1 MTYDLMHFLH
11 VVGALG
17 MAAAFAIETA
27 GLIGLRQATLAEEA
41 RSWMRTRRWLT
52 TLGPGSM
59 GLVLVT
65 GLYAIVVTWGWQ
77 GWLVASLLGL
87 VGLLIIGG
95 TMTGVP
101 MVRLEQELHG
111 VAGTLTQSTR
121 HHLQNPV
128 MVISMSSRV
137 SLTLGITFLMVQ
149 KPTMP
154 VSSLALIISLLL
166 GVAVGAALAPPGRY
180 SPTEV

>member
-1 MTYDLMHFLH
+1 MAYELMHFLH
-11 VVGALG
+11 VVGSLG
-17 MAAAFAIETA
+17 MAAAFAIETT
-27 GLIGLRQATLAEEA
+27 GLVGLRHATLADEA
-41 RSWMRTRRWLT
+41 RAWLRTRRWLT

-65 GLYAIVVTWGWQ
+65 GLYSIVVTWGWQ

-101 MVRLEQELHG
+101 MTRLERELQAA
-111 VAGTLTQSTR
+111 AGTLTQRTR
-121 HHLQNPV
+121 THLQNPMLV
-128 MVISMSSRV
+128 MSMSTRV

-149 KPTMP
+149 KPTLP
-154 VSSLALIISLLL
+154 VSSIALAISLLL